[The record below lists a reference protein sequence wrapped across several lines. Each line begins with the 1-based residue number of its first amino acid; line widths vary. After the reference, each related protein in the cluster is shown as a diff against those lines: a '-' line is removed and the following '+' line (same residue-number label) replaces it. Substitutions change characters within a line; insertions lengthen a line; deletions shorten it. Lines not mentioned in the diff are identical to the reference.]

1 MTQLQTNPTTNKG
14 YLHLRIRGEI
24 QIRRLQATLRDT
36 ATSMAYFEYLQNKFE
51 WQTPLASTIHW
62 PTIQLALSRFKAS
75 AKQILIKFIHE
86 WLPLQD
92 RYHVKSASIGQICP
106 SCWLTKETAQHFLA
120 CNHTD
125 RKTIWAEQ
133 HQSLEKHA
141 IHHDISPTLHALYAY
156 GLYTG
161 RQTST
166 TITPSHDPSHQQIN
180 QAQMQL
186 GWHQLFYGQQVTQW
200 HTTCNTMHPT
210 INSTHYYTKCL
221 MLIWKAVIQIWTIC
235 NTHLYP
241 TDQRLADRTQL
252 HNTILQ
258 IFHDT

>member
-1 MTQLQTNPTTNKG
+1 M
-14 YLHLRIRGEI
+14 
-24 QIRRLQATLRDT
+24 
-36 ATSMAYFEYLQNKFE
+36 
-51 WQTPLASTIHW
+51 IHW

-75 AKQILIKFIHE
+75 EKRILTKFVHE

-106 SCWLTKETAQHFLA
+106 SCRQTKETAQHFLA

-125 RKTIWAEQ
+125 RKIIWGEL

-156 GLYTG
+156 GLYIG
-161 RQTST
+161 RQSST
-166 TITPSHDPSHQQIN
+166 NITPSLDPSHQNIK
-180 QAQMQL
+180 QAQIQL
-186 GWHQLFYGQQVTQW
+186 GWHQLFYGRQATQW

-210 INSTHYYTKCL
+210 INSTHYYAKCL
-221 MLIWKAVIQIWTIC
+221 TLIWKAVIQIWTIR
-235 NTHLYP
+235 NNHLYP

-252 HNTILQ
+252 HDTVLQ
-258 IFHDT
+258 IFHDTQNDPTLKDILNYTTPEQIMEKPTQTIRQWIDNSHNHHLKRRNGLF